1 MTASKGSPVT
11 DTSSSTP
18 PATQDT
24 KGIIPILLLSA
35 FVLILNETT
44 MSVAIPRLMEAFR
57 VEATTAQW
65 LTTAFLLTMAVV
77 IPLSGFILQRLTT
90 RSVFFLSL
98 GLFSAG
104 TLLCALAPAFSVL
117 LLGRIIQ
124 ASGTAMMMPL
134 LMTTVLT
141 LVPIDR
147 RGVVMG
153 NISIVIAVA
162 PALGP
167 TASGLIQDALGWRW
181 VFGLVLPIAL
191 TMLVAGAL
199 RLKNFGETTKAPVD
213 LASVI
218 LSAFGFGGLVYALTQ
233 IGEGFGD
240 GNIGNLLVPLA
251 VGLVGLS
258 LFVARQ
264 IALQKQ
270 DRPLLDLRTF
280 KSRTFTV
287 ALGIMMVAFGALLG
301 SGILLP
307 LYLQDLRG
315 LSPAQTGL
323 FVMPGGIIM
332 GLMGPLV
339 GRLYDKVGP
348 RVLVLPGVT
357 ALAVLLF
364 AFSRATLDTPLF
376 MLVALYT
383 GLMMAIGL
391 TFTPTMTAGL
401 NSLARRQYSHGSAL
415 VGTLQQV
422 AGGAGTALLV
432 TVMSVRMASL
442 STEGVGAA
450 EAQMAGLELAFLVAS
465 VLALVAIV
473 LATMLPGRPPKAD
486 ALPGSDDAEPS
497 SELLGAEGGIS
508 RARA

>member
-1 MTASKGSPVT
+1 MT
-11 DTSSSTP
+11 DTPPSTP

-24 KGIIPILLLSA
+24 RGIIPILLLSA

-44 MSVAIPRLMEAFR
+44 MSVAVPRLMEAFQ

-104 TLLCALAPAFSVL
+104 TLLCALAPAFSLL

-124 ASGTAMMMPL
+124 ASGTAVMMPL

-167 TASGLIQDALGWRW
+167 TASGLIQDSLGWRW

-240 GNIGNLLVPLA
+240 GNVANLLVPLA
-251 VGLVGLS
+251 VGVVALG
-258 LFVARQ
+258 LFVRRQ
-264 IALQKQ
+264 LALQKE

-280 KSRTFTV
+280 RSRTFTV

-332 GLMGPLV
+332 GLMGPVV
-339 GRLYDKVGP
+339 GRLYDKFGP
-348 RVLVLPGVT
+348 RVLVLPGVSV
-357 ALAVLLF
+357 LAVLLF
-364 AFSRATLDTPLF
+364 FFSRTTLATPLVV
-376 MLVALYT
+376 LVVLYT
-383 GLMMAIGL
+383 GLMMAIGF

-401 NSLARRQYSHGSAL
+401 NSLARQQYSHGSAL

-432 TVMSVRMASL
+432 TVMSVRAASL
-442 STEGVGAA
+442 STGGVAA
-450 EAQMAGLELAFLVAS
+450 DEAQMRGLELAFLVAS
-465 VLALVAIV
+465 VIALVAV
-473 LATMLPGRPPKAD
+473 ALATMLPGRPPKDDVVAGSAD
-486 ALPGSDDAEPS
+486 LEPS
-497 SELLGAEGGIS
+497 SAEQPGAELLGAEGGVS
-508 RARA
+508 QARA